1 MICSAHAASLFSS
14 AATPDNFS
22 SPRATRKSASTAA
35 HRAASSASLPRAD
48 SISPDRSAIVSTA
61 ESSFPP
67 ACFASADDFAVD
79 CHALVAAFAAAVF
92 SAAAAESPL
101 ESPSAIAAK
110 VDADWTNAHGT
121 AELSRLY
128 TPNALVIKSTADR
141 FEPAAVFA
149 AAESTLKA
157 QPDVTLTP
165 ISAERDGSVV
175 HHIFRTCTAGGSCGN
190 GYFRLEQQTRGAW
203 KIATDVWTLTPYS
216 K

>member
-1 MICSAHAASLFSS
+1 MQAELEPDEQPAADGPIEEPMQPIDYARFVGTI
-14 AATPDNFS
+14 AGFM
-22 SPRATRKSASTAA
+22 
-35 HRAASSASLPRAD
+35 
-48 SISPDRSAIVSTA
+48 V
-61 ESSFPP
+61 F
-67 ACFASADDFAVD
+67 FYAV
-79 CHALVAAFAAAVF
+79 AGVF